1 MPSVSG
7 IRTFLYM
14 RSAWEQSA
22 SEPEV
27 PDSSEYLGMRKLI
40 LVYKSNFSQQ
50 RGEISPFLLLTHWPT
65 KPEEPII
72 SKKVKHNPVSP
83 GNLPSAH
90 TCLLHTAHTARFT
103 FKFPDSVTG
112 PSYSIQQ
119 ECKMMRALHPQVAF
133 DSTAC
138 NHSMQYGWTGQVQV
152 HCPTRLYS
160 SQHMTREQA
169 RAAAGVAPLPWKLME
184 KACCQKLSTS
194 SLSSPLLWQC

>member
-72 SKKVKHNPVSP
+72 SKKVKHNPLFPQAISP
-83 GNLPSAH
+83 RPTRASSTQHTLHALPLNSQILSPVLPTLSSRNARWCVLFTPKWH
-90 TCLLHTAHTARFT
+90 LTPLHAITQCSMDERAKFRFT
-103 FKFPDSVTG
+103 
-112 PSYSIQQ
+112 
-119 ECKMMRALHPQVAF
+119 ALRGFIPH
-133 DSTAC
+133 STWPG
-138 NHSMQYGWTGQVQV
+138 S
-152 HCPTRLYS
+152 TR
-160 SQHMTREQA
+160 
-169 RAAAGVAPLPWKLME
+169 APLLG
-184 KACCQKLSTS
+184 
-194 SLSSPLLWQC
+194 LLRSRGN